1 MIVRSA
7 PARGVTGRAEL
18 AFTLQ
23 HGRTVLARSRLDAP
37 AAIVRPFPLP
47 DGGLLIQLLSLGP
60 GLCGG
65 DRVHVDISAGPG
77 TRVVV
82 TTTTATRIMSMDP
95 GTCAEQHVVLRAGTE
110 SALEYYPCLA
120 IPYPGSAFTQ
130 SIAADAAPGSHV
142 GIVECWAM
150 GRTARADYVEFRSL
164 ASRTTLSRDGVLEY
178 ADAIHLD
185 PGTTDVA
192 GIAVLA
198 GRRYLASGCWLGA
211 TLPASQEPGAAA
223 PGDFADID
231 PLRVLAQST
240 PRVAY
245 LRALGHDGPALDR
258 AVRESVEL
266 VSRSCGLAPVP
277 LDRFHN

>member
-1 MIVRSA
+1 MIVSRV
-7 PARGVTGRAEL
+7 PARGVEGRAEL
-18 AFTLQ
+18 AFTRQ
-23 HGRTVLARSRLDAP
+23 HGRTIMARSRLDAP
-37 AAIVRPFPLP
+37 MAIVRPFPLP

-65 DRVHVDISAGPG
+65 DRIHLDVFAGPG

-82 TTTTATRIMSMDP
+82 TTTAATRIMSMDP
-95 GTCAEQHVVLRAGTE
+95 GACAEQHVVLRTGAE
-110 SALEYYPCLA
+110 AALEYYPCLA
-120 IPYPGSAFTQ
+120 IPYPGSAFNQ
-130 SIAADAAPGSHV
+130 SIAADAAAGSHV

-150 GRTARADYVEFRSL
+150 GRTARAEYLEFRSL
-164 ASRTTLSRDGVLEY
+164 ASRTTLSLDGVLEY

-185 PGTTDVA
+185 PRTTDVA
-192 GIAVLA
+192 GVAVLA

-211 TLPASQEPGAAA
+211 TLPAVHAAAA
-223 PGDFADID
+223 PGDVKDID
-231 PLRVLAQST
+231 PLHVLAQST

-266 VSRSCGLAPVP
+266 VSRSCGLAPFR
-277 LDRFHN
+277 LDRFHS